1 MAFPWPSSSPTD
13 AQRAAFA
20 DATVRPY
27 WLDALPPREPEP
39 QLEGPTEADLCIVG
53 GGFTGLWAA
62 LHAKADDPA
71 RDVVVLEADTVGFGA
86 SGRNGGFALGSLTH
100 GIENG
105 LARFAAEMPQLERLS
120 HENFLGFVG
129 DIERLGID
137 CDLELTGDLSVALE
151 PHEVGWLEEGAEL
164 LGRHGHEHE
173 LFDREAI
180 RAEVASPTYLA
191 GLWDKTDA
199 ALVDPGKLVVGL
211 AQAALAVGVRIHE
224 RSPATKIVDDD
235 AGVRVLVPTGQV
247 RAPRVLLATSAYPP
261 LLRAIRRYVAPV
273 YDYVLVTEPL
283 SAEQRASIGWKRRQ
297 GVGDCANQFHYYR
310 LTKDERILW
319 GGYDA
324 VYRYGG
330 PVRPELD
337 DDVETIA
344 KLSQHFFTTFPQLEG
359 VRFSHRWGGAI
370 DTCSRF
376 SVFFGTAHHGRVAY
390 AVGYT
395 GLGVVSTRF
404 GARVGLDL
412 LDGRETEETRLR
424 YVRSKP
430 LPFPPEPL
438 RSGVIQLT
446 RNRLDA
452 ADRNAGRRGLWL
464 KHARP
469 ARPRVRQLMAEC
481 SFMSRA
487 AEHGLTGAP
496 RPFTGSSKPPQRTGE
511 AHSSPRL
518 AEWYVRRG
526 EERARRDAAAA
537 EGRKRSSHGGCGGAT
552 IELDPRRAAAP
563 SRQRRRRPRPRVRRK
578 L

>member
-1 MAFPWPSSSPTD
+1 MGFPWPSSPPSA
-13 AQRAAFA
+13 AQLAAYA

-27 WLDALPPREPEP
+27 WLDALPPREPESR
-39 QLEGPTEADLCIVG
+39 LEGPAEADLCIVG

-62 LHAKADDPA
+62 LHAKADDPV
-71 RDVVVLEADTVGFGA
+71 RDVVVLEADRVGSGA

-105 LARFAAEMPQLERLS
+105 LARFAEEMPELERLG
-120 HENFLGFVG
+120 HENFQGFVA

-137 CDLELTGDLSVALE
+137 CGLELTGDLSVALE
-151 PHEVGWLEEGAEL
+151 PHEVDWLEEAAEL
-164 LGRHGHEHE
+164 FDRYGHEHE
-173 LFDREAI
+173 LFDRESV

-199 ALVDPGKLVVGL
+199 ALVDPGKLAVGL
-211 AQAALAVGVRIHE
+211 ADAALAAGVRIHE
-224 RSPATKIVDDD
+224 RSPAMKIVDDG
-235 AGVRVLVPTGQV
+235 AGVRVLTPAGNV
-247 RAPRVLLATSAYPP
+247 RARRVLLATSAYPP
-261 LLRAIRRYVAPV
+261 LLRAIRRYIAPV
-273 YDYVLVTEPL
+273 YDYALMTEPL
-283 SAEQRASIGWKRRQ
+283 SREQRDSIGWKRRQ
-297 GVGDCANQFHYYR
+297 GIGDCGNQFHYYR
-310 LTKDERILW
+310 LTSDERVLW

-337 DDVETIA
+337 DDLETFA
-344 KLSQHFFTTFPQLEG
+344 KLSQHFFTTFPRLEG

-376 SVFFGTAHHGRVAY
+376 SVFFGTANGGRVAY

-412 LDGRETEETRLR
+412 LDGRETEATRLR

-430 LPFPPEPL
+430 VPFPPEPL

-464 KHARP
+464 RTLD
-469 ARPRVRQLMAEC
+469 RL
-481 SFMSRA
+481 
-487 AEHGLTGAP
+487 GLG
-496 RPFTGSSKPPQRTGE
+496 FDS
-511 AHSSPRL
+511 
-518 AEWYVRRG
+518 
-526 EERARRDAAAA
+526 
-537 EGRKRSSHGGCGGAT
+537 
-552 IELDPRRAAAP
+552 
-563 SRQRRRRPRPRVRRK
+563 
-578 L
+578 